1 MITLFIE
8 PAKVRILKRFV
19 FVEYGLHFVTTK
31 SRMRNV
37 SVMKLIHLEI
47 EFISQLVC
55 LNQHHSRQV
64 LRRLYHINLILVFL
78 FLGYI
83 NLKLSLETRKSVAS

>member
-8 PAKVRILKRFV
+8 PAKVRILKRLV

-31 SRMRNV
+31 SRMHNV

-47 EFISQLVC
+47 KFMSQLV
-55 LNQHHSRQV
+55 
-64 LRRLYHINLILVFL
+64 
-78 FLGYI
+78 
-83 NLKLSLETRKSVAS
+83 